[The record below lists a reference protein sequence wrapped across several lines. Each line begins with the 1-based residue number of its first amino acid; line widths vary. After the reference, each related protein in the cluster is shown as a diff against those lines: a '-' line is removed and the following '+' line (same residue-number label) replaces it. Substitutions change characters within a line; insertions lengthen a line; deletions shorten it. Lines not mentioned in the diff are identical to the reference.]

1 MQLPVNARS
10 PSIGERALL
19 DVSSVHGDE
28 ASYVENA
35 LPYLAHWQK
44 QGEKTA
50 LVTLVERDGSSP
62 RPIGAQMAIGASGLA
77 VGHIAADCLHEAI
90 VEEAKAAILAGE
102 NRLVRYGKGSPY
114 IDLKLPCGSG
124 IDLYF
129 DVCLAPQQI
138 ETMARFFD
146 ERKAFTL
153 SMDMATGK
161 SEISPLMHGVKNG
174 RSGAGNM
181 LMQRNYFPPIRL
193 LIAGNGPSVLSL
205 ARLAAE
211 TGFSSLI
218 CSTDDQT
225 LEFARQQG
233 FEARALD
240 DIAEYGSVYT
250 DDYTA
255 VVLLFHDHEKELP
268 VYQELLPLS
277 PFYLGAMGSR
287 NTHLARI
294 DGLRSFGFS
303 EEDLARI
310 KGPIGL
316 IPVAKSPSLLAL
328 SVLSDILNEAQL
340 REFVC

>member
-1 MQLPVNARS
+1 M
-10 PSIGERALL
+10 
-19 DVSSVHGDE
+19 SSVHWGE
-28 ASYVENA
+28 ASYVENV
-35 LPYLAHWQK
+35 LPYLALWQK

-62 RPIGAQMAIGASGLA
+62 RPIGAQMAIGASGIA

-114 IDLKLPCGSG
+114 LDLKLPCGSG

-129 DVCLAPQQI
+129 DVSLAPQQI

-153 SMDMATGK
+153 AMNMTTGK
-161 SEISPLMHGVKNG
+161 SDIGPLMHGVKNG
-174 RSGAGNM
+174 RSGADNM
-181 LMQRNYFPPIRL
+181 LMLRNYYPPLRL
-193 LIAGNGPSVLSL
+193 FIAGNGPSILSL

-218 CSTDDQT
+218 CSTDDHT
-225 LEFARQQG
+225 LEIAHQQG
-233 FEARALD
+233 FEAKTLD
-240 DIAEYGSVYT
+240 DISEYGADYT

-268 VYQELLPLS
+268 LYNELLPLS
-277 PFYLGAMGSR
+277 PFYFGAMGSR
-287 NTHLARI
+287 NTHMARLE
-294 DGLRSFGFS
+294 GLKTMGFKQ
-303 EEDLARI
+303 EDLIKI